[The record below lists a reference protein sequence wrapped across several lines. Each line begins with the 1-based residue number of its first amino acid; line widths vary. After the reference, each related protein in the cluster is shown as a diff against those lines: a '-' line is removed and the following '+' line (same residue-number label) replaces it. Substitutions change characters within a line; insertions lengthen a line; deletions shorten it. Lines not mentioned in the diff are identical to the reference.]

1 VGEANVGKANDG
13 EGEQPVA
20 QSGPERVSVERD
32 LLEQVLYA
40 HHRLQGKLD
49 LGLMVDFLTVELPQR
64 LGLPAAELQLADP
77 DGAIAA
83 LLPDRL
89 VNQRCLRLGVD
100 PFDLESLYVALPQVE
115 VVQFGDERMFRL
127 LAWDD
132 KSGGAV
138 LMPLIESGH
147 LVGSYHWGLSSPRW
161 EAERADY
168 ELLRSLTQSISST
181 FVRVRQ
187 HQQADQFTLLD
198 PVTGVSNHRG
208 FRRALGRELARAGRF
223 AQPISLLFLS
233 LDEQADIASH
243 YGEAA
248 CRFALKRVVQRLSS
262 DLRETDSIA
271 RIAED
276 KFAVLLPSCSEHHGH
291 DIAERMCRDVEDFA
305 IDDGR
310 GGALYST
317 LSIGV
322 VTWTPEALPADNLE
336 RLSVLLQAEVETALA
351 QSVLAGGNRVSI
363 ARLGALMV

>member
-1 VGEANVGKANDG
+1 VGEANPGDA
-13 EGEQPVA
+13 EQGGVA
-20 QSGPERVSVERD
+20 RVSVERD

-49 LGLMVDFLTVELPQR
+49 LSLLVEFLTVELPQR

-77 DGAIAA
+77 DGEIAA

-89 VNQRCLRLGVD
+89 IGQRCLRLGVD
-100 PFDLESLYVALPQVE
+100 PFDLESLYVAVPQVE
-115 VVQFGDERMFRL
+115 VVGFGDERMFRL

-132 KSGGAV
+132 KAGGAV
-138 LMPLIESGH
+138 LMPLIEAGH
-147 LVGSYHWGLSSPRW
+147 LVGSYHWGLPSPQR
-161 EAERADY
+161 EAGRADL
-168 ELLRSLTQSISST
+168 ELLRSLTQSISAA
-181 FVRVRQ
+181 FVRVRE

-198 PVTGVSNHRG
+198 PVTAVANQRG
-208 FRRALGRELARAGRF
+208 FRRSLVRELSRAARF
-223 AQPISLLFLS
+223 AQPISLIFLC
-233 LDEQADIASH
+233 LDEQADLCGH
-243 YGEAA
+243 YGEVA

-271 RIAED
+271 RIADD
-276 KFAVLLPSCSEHHGH
+276 KFAALLPACSEHHGH
-291 DIAERMCRDVEDFA
+291 DIAERMCRDIDDFA

-310 GGALYST
+310 GGVLYTT

-336 RLSVLLQAEVETALA
+336 RLAVLLQAEAETAMA

>member
-1 VGEANVGKANDG
+1 MGDARVDARGDAKDAGN
-13 EGEQPVA
+13 A
-20 QSGPERVSVERD
+20 QRRGTERVSVDRE
-32 LLEQVLYA
+32 LFEQVLYA
-40 HHRLQGKLD
+40 HQRLQGKLD
-49 LGLMVDFLTVELPQR
+49 LGLLVEFLTVDLPQR

-77 DGAIAA
+77 DGELAA
-83 LLPDRL
+83 LLPDHL
-89 VNQRCLRLGVD
+89 VGQRCLSLGVD
-100 PFDLESLYVALPQVE
+100 PFDLESLYVSVPQVE
-115 VVQFGDERMFRL
+115 IVEFGDERMFRL

-132 KSGGAV
+132 KAGGAV
-138 LMPLIESGH
+138 LMPLIEAGH
-147 LVGSYHWGLSSPRW
+147 LVGSYHWGLRSPQW
-161 EAERADY
+161 EAGRADH
-168 ELLRSLTQSISST
+168 ELLRSLTQSISAA

-187 HQQADQFTLLD
+187 HQQADRFTLLD
-198 PVTGVSNHRG
+198 PVTGASNHRG
-208 FRRALGRELARAGRF
+208 FRRALARELARAGRF
-223 AQPISLLFLS
+223 AQPLSLLFLS

-276 KFAVLLPSCSEHHGH
+276 KFAALLPSCGEHHGH
-291 DIAERMCRDVEDFA
+291 DIAERMCRDIEDFA

-322 VTWTPEALPADNLE
+322 VTWTPDALPADNLE
-336 RLSVLLQAEVETALA
+336 RLSVLLQAEAETALA